1 MTTLSFAF
9 GAPAS
14 SHAAQSSTNWR
25 DLVLYDVI
33 PEACRHVN
41 DDCFAFKDY
50 GDAAGDAYYAMRAL
64 LPPLLCDV
72 CHEEPPGGDSFCA
85 RYNYIAVGTCYS
97 EQATPGPQVARKI
110 SVQVPADVPFGTY
123 GACNAPEGAE
133 GDAICHYECVSEH
146 GEPDPALGI
155 GVQRLTRARMCN
167 AEVGRNITREP
178 AEGRHADAVRALQY
192 DYHLCTRLD
201 GHWYSSGNSSYA
213 GRSWRSPTLVKAID
227 SACQQR
233 VLYETVQQH
242 GGTACW
248 EACPRG
254 TEDTTDPCYIRC
266 FYENLLG
273 RDADSSSFVEGG
285 GMTAAEIEAAW
296 LRGFDVCPDYPMG
309 DAPTHEEPAV
319 AQEARSKLAVIGKML
334 QQRAA
339 RALMPQ

>member
-14 SHAAQSSTNWR
+14 SHSAQSSTNWR

-155 GVQRLTRARMCN
+155 GVQRLTRAHVQCGGW
-167 AEVGRNITREP
+167 AEYYPRARRGKARGRGARSAVRLPSMHAVGRALVLERQQQLCRQVMALADVSEGDRLGVP
-178 AEGRHADAVRALQY
+178 AA
-192 DYHLCTRLD
+192 CT
-201 GHWYSSGNSSYA
+201 
-213 GRSWRSPTLVKAID
+213 V
-227 SACQQR
+227 
-233 VLYETVQQH
+233 
-242 GGTACW
+242 
-248 EACPRG
+248 
-254 TEDTTDPCYIRC
+254 
-266 FYENLLG
+266 
-273 RDADSSSFVEGG
+273 
-285 GMTAAEIEAAW
+285 
-296 LRGFDVCPDYPMG
+296 
-309 DAPTHEEPAV
+309 
-319 AQEARSKLAVIGKML
+319 
-334 QQRAA
+334 
-339 RALMPQ
+339 